1 MDRQGKNDIFKRI
14 IHAYFHGYI
23 ASSIIGPCF
32 VLRVFLSKFVKALTE
47 YFFLAWDFVFPSF
60 DSFADKLFLTLLSL
74 SLLIKIVA
82 EAYLPVVRTVKLLL
96 GQFEFWAHG
105 PLLFH
110 TSTQP
115 VDPVFEGGVE
125 VAALFLDGEDQIEG
139 AHLWGKQEII
149 KYNTDQIALI
159 LI

>member
-14 IHAYFHGYI
+14 IHAYFHGNI

-74 SLLIKIVA
+74 SL
-82 EAYLPVVRTVKLLL
+82 
-96 GQFEFWAHG
+96 F
-105 PLLFH
+105 
-110 TSTQP
+110 
-115 VDPVFEGGVE
+115 
-125 VAALFLDGEDQIEG
+125 
-139 AHLWGKQEII
+139 
-149 KYNTDQIALI
+149 
-159 LI
+159 